1 MKDQCS
7 CFFRF
12 VSVAQLTHNANV
24 SNQHTDRLAVVD
36 FVHLALWPPIALRV
50 EERWLQNDVPDPVS
64 RHWWIY
70 WLPKDMLQN
79 VTDAG
84 AYSIT
89 PFHAARL
96 HEIWVAAWAR
106 GVVRPPLRPY
116 CAHIVPRSPRQS
128 SCSILAWGIMGGES
142 PWLTAVTCSYCY
154 CNFKGWIFD
163 QNQKQGSEG
172 PMKFPSTS

>member
-1 MKDQCS
+1 MQL
-7 CFFRF
+7 FFRF

-36 FVHLALWPPIALRV
+36 FVQLALWPPMALRV

-64 RHWWIY
+64 RHWLIY

-96 HEIWVAAWAR
+96 HEI
-106 GVVRPPLRPY
+106 
-116 CAHIVPRSPRQS
+116 
-128 SCSILAWGIMGGES
+128 
-142 PWLTAVTCSYCY
+142 
-154 CNFKGWIFD
+154 
-163 QNQKQGSEG
+163 
-172 PMKFPSTS
+172 